1 MAVVASFHVH
11 CQMITDMN
19 CPVNDSTAQQYQ
31 REVEPLCKLGKVYS
45 KRGQKTGDGGDF
57 VKAAALYNAAMARS
71 ENEVC
76 KGNILKAIKNVEKS
90 FLKCILDII
99 FNVDQDGSEIHKKQL
114 KEMRD
119 QTKLEMESIDQQLD
133 PYVHDE
139 DDPCVREIEAKRA
152 QAVRQLFEKIAQQR
166 KEFISLLA
174 EECIGLMGPL
184 PCKYAL
190 IGLGSQA
197 TGLATPYSDLEFAIL
212 VEKES
217 EECIVY
223 FRNLTHYLHLKVVN
237 LGETI
242 LPALGIKSLNN
253 FYSKNPLHNWYYDSV
268 TPRGLAFDG
277 SMPKASKTPLG
288 RQGTINNPSSELIC
302 TPENMVLKLQ
312 NDATLFLKES
322 YHLAS
327 ILRNP
332 CLIVGDQDLID
343 TYMGI
348 TVNTFFKAGLLVGI
362 AQFFLAYCII
372 GLTILSVCAISTN
385 GAIEGGGAY
394 FMISRTLGP
403 EFGGSVGVLFYFA
416 NIFSSALYTLGLVEA
431 LLGNFGVEDGSL
443 AQSLPAGRWWSFL
456 YGTLFL
462 LFNLVVCLVG
472 AQMFAR
478 TSLVI
483 FCVVQVAI
491 VSVFISF
498 GVENKP
504 MNISLIH
511 HIPDHGS
518 NGTITQALYTGFNVE
533 TARHNLWP
541 EFGTDY
547 STGTIMNFATV
558 FAIMFNGCTGI
569 IARAN
574 MSACLRAPKSV
585 GSCTGAVLPTG
596 SPMFAQWH
604 VFARRQH
611 VVARDLKN
619 PSRSIPIGTI
629 AAVLATFV
637 VYLLLCIFVAFTCQ
651 RELLQN
657 NYMVLQYINMWAP
670 LPVIG
675 LYSATLSA
683 ALSCLIGASRILEA
697 LSRDKLFGGVLRL
710 LTITNRS
717 GNPYVAVFVSW
728 FLVQPFCPLQLIL
741 LIQQVNALAPI
752 VSLLFILCYAAVNIA
767 CLALEWAS
775 APNFSCLV
783 MMFLIDPMYAA
794 IAIACVAVLV
804 LVIHYMSPDSSWGS
818 ITQALIFHQVRKY
831 LLLLDIR
838 KDHIKYWR
846 PQMLLLVNNPRSCCQ
861 IISFTNDLKKGGL
874 FVVGHVE
881 VGSLCEQPYDPMQRQ
896 TTFWMDLVDNL
907 KVKAFVELTLCPTVQ
922 LGVEN
927 LMRIS
932 GLGGMKPNTVMM
944 GFYDNC
950 AQEDT
955 FVSMEVFKEPKERRV
970 QFADEE
976 YGKMGEA
983 FPPLRKLQDE
993 KVLNL
998 SEYVAII
1005 SDAIKLTKNVCL
1017 LRYFHQMDR
1026 ADLFSRKQTK
1036 YIDVWPVN
1044 MMKPEMASYFD
1055 VTCFFLLQL
1064 ACILNMVPHW
1074 RKVTRLRV
1082 FLCVEGGDNNEPGTR
1097 RREAKLKEL
1106 LTQLRIQ
1113 ADINIINW
1121 EHVICLRGHPE

>member
-1 MAVVASFHVH
+1 MTAVFRLFSSVKQHESSHLKTSYKTEMA
-11 CQMITDMN
+11 
-19 CPVNDSTAQQYQ
+19 
-31 REVEPLCKLGKVYS
+31 
-45 KRGQKTGDGGDF
+45 
-57 VKAAALYNAAMARS
+57 
-71 ENEVC
+71 
-76 KGNILKAIKNVEKS
+76 
-90 FLKCILDII
+90 
-99 FNVDQDGSEIHKKQL
+99 
-114 KEMRD
+114 
-119 QTKLEMESIDQQLD
+119 
-133 PYVHDE
+133 
-139 DDPCVREIEAKRA
+139 EIEANAANERTPLINYRLSRSLSSAGGMSADK
-152 QAVRQLFEKIAQQR
+152 EPAQQEPGSR
-166 KEFISLLA
+166 KLSTFLGVVVPCTLSMFSVILFLR
-174 EECIGLMGPL
+174 MGF
-184 PCKYAL
+184 L
-190 IGLGSQA
+190 IGQ
-197 TGLATPYSDLEFAIL
+197 
-212 VEKES
+212 
-217 EECIVY
+217 
-223 FRNLTHYLHLKVVN
+223 
-237 LGETI
+237 
-242 LPALGIKSLNN
+242 
-253 FYSKNPLHNWYYDSV
+253 
-268 TPRGLAFDG
+268 
-277 SMPKASKTPLG
+277 
-288 RQGTINNPSSELIC
+288 
-302 TPENMVLKLQ
+302 
-312 NDATLFLKES
+312 
-322 YHLAS
+322 
-327 ILRNP
+327 
-332 CLIVGDQDLID
+332 
-343 TYMGI
+343 
-348 TVNTFFKAGLLVGI
+348 AGLLVGI
-362 AQFFLAYCII
+362 AQFFLAYCIV

-431 LLGNFGVEDGSL
+431 LLGNFGAEDGSL
-443 AQSLPAGRWWSFL
+443 AHALPAGRWWSFL

-462 LFNLVVCLVG
+462 LFNLLVCLVG

-491 VSVFISF
+491 FSVFISF

-504 MNISLIH
+504 MNISLINS
-511 HIPDHGS
+511 IPDP
-518 NGTITQALYTGFNVE
+518 NLVNQTINHSLYTAFSVE
-533 TARHNLWP
+533 TAKENLWP
-541 EFGTDY
+541 DFGTDY
-547 STGTIMNFATV
+547 STTTIMNFATV

-569 IARAN
+569 MAGAN
-574 MSACLRAPKSV
+574 MS
-585 GSCTGAVLPTG
+585 G
-596 SPMFAQWH
+596 
-604 VFARRQH
+604 
-611 VVARDLKN
+611 DLAN

-629 AAVLATFV
+629 AAVMATFV
-637 VYLLLCIFVAFTCQ
+637 VYLLLCIFVAFTCE

-697 LSRDKLFGGVLRL
+697 LSRDKLFGGVLRM

-728 FLVQPFCPLQLIL
+728 FMVQLIL

-775 APNFSCLV
+775 APNFRPMFKYFTWHTCLLGAVSCLV

-794 IAIACVAVLV
+794 IAIAFVAVLV
-804 LVIHYMSPDSSWGS
+804 LVIHYLSPDSSWGS

-896 TTFWMDLVDNL
+896 TTFWMNLVDNL

-950 AQEDT
+950 AHEDT
-955 FVSMEVFKEPKERRV
+955 FLSMDVFKEPKERRV

-983 FPPLRKLQDE
+983 FPPLRKHEDE
-993 KVLNL
+993 KVLKL

-1074 RKVTRLRV
+1074 RKVTRMRV
-1082 FLCVEGGDNNEPGTR
+1082 FLCVEGGDHNEPGTR

-1121 EHVICLRGHPE
+1121 EHVICLRGHPEGTHLTDEAPGAMAITEEYLRAMNELIKQQSQNTAVNFLYLTRPPVDTSRYPEYLNRYDLLTHDLPPTVLVHGLSAVTSTDL

>member
-1 MAVVASFHVH
+1 MAELEGASANERSPLINYRLSRSLSSTPRLSSDKEPAQPEPGSRKLSTFLGVVVPCTLSMFSV
-11 CQMITDMN
+11 
-19 CPVNDSTAQQYQ
+19 
-31 REVEPLCKLGKVYS
+31 
-45 KRGQKTGDGGDF
+45 
-57 VKAAALYNAAMARS
+57 
-71 ENEVC
+71 
-76 KGNILKAIKNVEKS
+76 IL
-90 FLKCILDII
+90 FL
-99 FNVDQDGSEIHKKQL
+99 
-114 KEMRD
+114 R
-119 QTKLEMESIDQQLD
+119 
-133 PYVHDE
+133 
-139 DDPCVREIEAKRA
+139 
-152 QAVRQLFEKIAQQR
+152 
-166 KEFISLLA
+166 
-174 EECIGLMGPL
+174 MGF
-184 PCKYAL
+184 L
-190 IGLGSQA
+190 IGQ
-197 TGLATPYSDLEFAIL
+197 
-212 VEKES
+212 
-217 EECIVY
+217 
-223 FRNLTHYLHLKVVN
+223 
-237 LGETI
+237 
-242 LPALGIKSLNN
+242 
-253 FYSKNPLHNWYYDSV
+253 
-268 TPRGLAFDG
+268 
-277 SMPKASKTPLG
+277 
-288 RQGTINNPSSELIC
+288 
-302 TPENMVLKLQ
+302 
-312 NDATLFLKES
+312 
-322 YHLAS
+322 
-327 ILRNP
+327 
-332 CLIVGDQDLID
+332 
-343 TYMGI
+343 
-348 TVNTFFKAGLLVGI
+348 AGLLVGI

-372 GLTILSVCAISTN
+372 GLTILSICAISTN

-416 NIFSSALYTLGLVEA
+416 NIFSSALYVLGLVEA
-431 LLGNFGVEDGSL
+431 LLGNFGAEDGSL
-443 AQSLPAGRWWSFL
+443 AHALPVGHWYSFL

-462 LFNLVVCLVG
+462 LFNLLVCLVG

-483 FCVVQVAI
+483 FCVVQA
-491 VSVFISF
+491 
-498 GVENKP
+498 
-504 MNISLIH
+504 
-511 HIPDHGS
+511 D
-518 NGTITQALYTGFNVE
+518 
-533 TARHNLWP
+533 
-541 EFGTDY
+541 FGTDY

-569 IARAN
+569 MAGAN
-574 MSACLRAPKSV
+574 MS
-585 GSCTGAVLPTG
+585 G
-596 SPMFAQWH
+596 
-604 VFARRQH
+604 
-611 VVARDLKN
+611 DLAN

-629 AAVLATFV
+629 CAVMATFV
-637 VYLLLCIFVAFTCQ
+637 VYLLLCIFVAFTCE
-651 RELLQN
+651 RDLLQN

-697 LSRDKLFGGVLRL
+697 LSRDKLFGGVLRM

-728 FLVQPFCPLQLIL
+728 FLVQLIL

-775 APNFSCLV
+775 APNFRPMFKYFTWHTCLLGAISCLV

-804 LVIHYMSPDSSWGS
+804 LVIHYLSPDSSWGS

-896 TTFWMDLVDNL
+896 TTFWMNLVDNL

-955 FVSMEVFKEPKERRV
+955 FLSMDVFKEPKEKRV

-976 YGKMGEA
+976 YGRMGEA
-983 FPPLRKLQDE
+983 FPPLRKLGDE

-1017 LRYFHQMDR
+1017 LRYFRQMDR
-1026 ADLFSRKQTK
+1026 AALFSQKQTK

-1074 RKVTRLRV
+1074 RKVTRMRV
-1082 FLCVEGGDNNEPGTR
+1082 FLCVEGGDHNEPGTR

-1121 EHVICLRGHPE
+1121 EHVICLRGNSENQAVGETDEAPVAMAITEEYLRAMNELIKQQSQNTAVNFLYLTRPPVDTSRYPEYLSRYDLLTHDLPPTVLVHGLSAVTSTDL

>member
-1 MAVVASFHVH
+1 MTAVFRLFSSVKQHDSKHLKKSDKTEMAELEGATANERSPLINYRLSRSLSSTPRLSSDKEPAQPEPGSRKLSTFLGVVVPCTLSMFSV
-11 CQMITDMN
+11 
-19 CPVNDSTAQQYQ
+19 
-31 REVEPLCKLGKVYS
+31 
-45 KRGQKTGDGGDF
+45 
-57 VKAAALYNAAMARS
+57 
-71 ENEVC
+71 
-76 KGNILKAIKNVEKS
+76 IL
-90 FLKCILDII
+90 FL
-99 FNVDQDGSEIHKKQL
+99 
-114 KEMRD
+114 R
-119 QTKLEMESIDQQLD
+119 
-133 PYVHDE
+133 
-139 DDPCVREIEAKRA
+139 
-152 QAVRQLFEKIAQQR
+152 
-166 KEFISLLA
+166 
-174 EECIGLMGPL
+174 MGF
-184 PCKYAL
+184 L
-190 IGLGSQA
+190 IGQ
-197 TGLATPYSDLEFAIL
+197 
-212 VEKES
+212 
-217 EECIVY
+217 
-223 FRNLTHYLHLKVVN
+223 
-237 LGETI
+237 
-242 LPALGIKSLNN
+242 
-253 FYSKNPLHNWYYDSV
+253 
-268 TPRGLAFDG
+268 
-277 SMPKASKTPLG
+277 
-288 RQGTINNPSSELIC
+288 
-302 TPENMVLKLQ
+302 
-312 NDATLFLKES
+312 
-322 YHLAS
+322 
-327 ILRNP
+327 
-332 CLIVGDQDLID
+332 
-343 TYMGI
+343 
-348 TVNTFFKAGLLVGI
+348 AGLLVGI

-372 GLTILSVCAISTN
+372 GLTILSICAISTN

-416 NIFSSALYTLGLVEA
+416 NIFSSALYVLGLVEA
-431 LLGNFGVEDGSL
+431 LLGNFGAEDGSL
-443 AQSLPAGRWWSFL
+443 AHALPVGHWYSFL

-462 LFNLVVCLVG
+462 LFNLLVCLVG

-504 MNISLIH
+504 MNISLINS
-511 HIPDHGS
+511 IPNPDIT
-518 NGTITQALYTGFNVE
+518 NQTINHSMYTAFNVE
-533 TARHNLWP
+533 TARENLWP
-541 EFGTDY
+541 DFGTDY

-569 IARAN
+569 MAGAN
-574 MSACLRAPKSV
+574 MS
-585 GSCTGAVLPTG
+585 G
-596 SPMFAQWH
+596 
-604 VFARRQH
+604 
-611 VVARDLKN
+611 DLAN

-629 AAVLATFV
+629 CAVMATFV

-651 RELLQN
+651 RDLLQN

-697 LSRDKLFGGVLRL
+697 LSRDKLFGGVLRM

-728 FLVQPFCPLQLIL
+728 FLVQLIL

-775 APNFSCLV
+775 APNFRPMFKYFTWHTCLLGAVSCLV

-804 LVIHYMSPDSSWGS
+804 LVIHYLSPDSSWGS

-896 TTFWMDLVDNL
+896 TTFWMNLVDNL

-955 FVSMEVFKEPKERRV
+955 FLSMDVFKEPKEKRV

-983 FPPLRKLQDE
+983 FPPLRKLGDE

-1017 LRYFHQMDR
+1017 LRYFRQMDR
-1026 ADLFSRKQTK
+1026 AGLFSQKQTK

-1074 RKVTRLRV
+1074 RKVTRMRV
-1082 FLCVEGGDNNEPGTR
+1082 FLCVEGGDHNEPGTR

-1121 EHVICLRGHPE
+1121 EHVICLRGNPEGTVLTDEAPVAMAITEEYLRAMNELIKQQSQNTAVNFLYLTRPPVDTSRYPEYLSRYDLLTHDLPPTVLVHGLSAVTSTDL